1 MPATGDGRA
10 PSASSRP
17 GTPAAVLT
25 GAAVGSTAGATERT
39 AERAAKRGA
48 AERTDHTATHPGAL
62 VGPHLPGTH
71 PGLHPTALS
80 GVHPAGH
87 GGTHPHSG
95 GHPDLFS
102 TSQQAAERAL
112 PADPPGRRRA
122 ELPGQSAARSA
133 APPAPEAD
141 TQPVTACPDALAVRP
156 PEPAAAGRA
165 PEGEARPIPRPRAT
179 AHAALAPDAPF
190 RLLVIEDDA
199 SDAALIQRLV
209 TDSGSPIELHWARGI
224 EQAAQLLT
232 PTPPA
237 IRRGRPRGADFN
249 CVLLDLAAP
258 ADLPHPSDGSNGLEG
273 LRELLHRAPH
283 TAVVVLTDAT
293 DTGDAAGPELG
304 AAAVAA
310 GAQDFLVKHE
320 TDGPLLA
327 RALRYA
333 VERKRADESQ
343 RRLVEAELRG
353 QENARLQRHLLP
365 TPLLDGAGLAFTRRY
380 RPGRRRALLGG
391 DFYDAVR
398 TDDGVVH
405 VVIGDVCGHGPDEAA
420 LGVALRIAWRTLV
433 FAGLTGQALLSTL
446 QHVLE
451 HERRSDEIFATLCMV
466 VLHPSGSGPQEGE
479 RAEFYLAGHPAPLLL
494 SPGGRPALLPSEQAG
509 PALGLLACDD
519 GLAVWPAQET
529 ELHPGWSLLLYTDG
543 LVEGR
548 VGAGSRRLG
557 QDGLVE
563 LIGDHQSAGLTRGR
577 LVDSAIAEVEELNG
591 GALTDDVAV
600 LLLERNPVPLIMG

>member
-1 MPATGDGRA
+1 M
-10 PSASSRP
+10 
-17 GTPAAVLT
+17 
-25 GAAVGSTAGATERT
+25 
-39 AERAAKRGA
+39 
-48 AERTDHTATHPGAL
+48 
-62 VGPHLPGTH
+62 
-71 PGLHPTALS
+71 
-80 GVHPAGH
+80 
-87 GGTHPHSG
+87 
-95 GHPDLFS
+95 
-102 TSQQAAERAL
+102 
-112 PADPPGRRRA
+112 
-122 ELPGQSAARSA
+122 
-133 APPAPEAD
+133 
-141 TQPVTACPDALAVRP
+141 
-156 PEPAAAGRA
+156 
-165 PEGEARPIPRPRAT
+165 
-179 AHAALAPDAPF
+179 F

-199 SDAALIQRLV
+199 SDAALIEQLV
-209 TDSGSPIELHWARGI
+209 TDSGAAIELHWARGI
-224 EQAAQLLT
+224 EQAALRLT
-232 PTPPA
+232 PLPTA
-237 IRRGRPRGADFN
+237 VRRGRPRGADFN

-273 LRELLHRAPH
+273 LHELLRRAPQ
-283 TAVVVLTDAT
+283 TAVVVLTDA
-293 DTGDAAGPELG
+293 AGSELG

-365 TPLLDGAGLAFTRRY
+365 TPLLDGANLAFTRRY

-398 TDDGVVH
+398 TPDGAVH

-433 FAGLTGQALLSTL
+433 FAGLTGEKLLTTL

-451 HERRSDEIFATLCMV
+451 HERRSDEIFATLCML
-466 VLHPSGSGPQEGE
+466 VLHPCPSAEAAAAAAAAAGEMATDEMAAGEMAGGATAPGGQRLE
-479 RAEFYLAGHPAPLLL
+479 RAELYLAGHPAPLLL
-494 SPGGRPALLPSEQAG
+494 SPGERPTLLPAEQAG
-509 PALGLLACDD
+509 PALGLLSCDD
-519 GLAVWPAQET
+519 GLAVWPAQQL
-529 ELHPGWSLLLYTDG
+529 ELQPGWSLLLYTDG

-563 LIGDHQSAGLTRGR
+563 LIGDHQAAGLTRGR

-600 LLLERNPVPLIMG
+600 LLLERNPIPLIMG

>member
-10 PSASSRP
+10 PSAAHRP
-17 GTPAAVLT
+17 GA
-25 GAAVGSTAGATERT
+25 SAGTLAT
-39 AERAAKRGA
+39 
-48 AERTDHTATHPGAL
+48 
-62 VGPHLPGTH
+62 
-71 PGLHPTALS
+71 
-80 GVHPAGH
+80 
-87 GGTHPHSG
+87 
-95 GHPDLFS
+95 
-102 TSQQAAERAL
+102 
-112 PADPPGRRRA
+112 RR
-122 ELPGQSAARSA
+122 S
-133 APPAPEAD
+133 
-141 TQPVTACPDALAVRP
+141 
-156 PEPAAAGRA
+156 AAAGRGA
-165 PEGEARPIPRPRAT
+165 ELAGGTAASRPMLSADGIGRPDRSDAAVNGSGTLRATSGSSPIPRPRGT
-179 AHAALAPDAPF
+179 AAAASVSAADTAL
-190 RLLVIEDDA
+190 RLLVIDNDA
-199 SDAALIQRLV
+199 SDAALIDQLAA
-209 TDSGSPIELHWARGI
+209 DSSTPIEVTWAEGI
-224 EQAAQLLT
+224 EQAAAQLT
-232 PTPPA
+232 A
-237 IRRGRPRGADFN
+237 ASAAGRRARPRGAGFS

-258 ADLPHPSDGSNGLEG
+258 GEPAHPADDPAGREDTESREGQEGLGDSSDPDRPADPDSLAGLDG
-273 LRELLHRAPH
+273 LRELLRLAPH
-283 TAVVVLTDAT
+283 TAVVVLTDA
-293 DTGDAAGPELG
+293 AASELG

-365 TPLLDGAGLAFTRRY
+365 TPLLDGAGLSFIRRY

-398 TDDGVVH
+398 TDDGTVH

-433 FAGLTGQALLSTL
+433 FAGLTGKALLSTL

-451 HERRSDEIFATLCMV
+451 HERRSEEIFATLCML
-466 VLHPSGSGPQEGE
+466 VLSPPTAPEVGGRRGRSGGRPSQVEHASL
-479 RAEFYLAGHPAPLLL
+479 YLAGHPSPLLL
-494 SPGGRPALLPSEQAG
+494 RPDGSPVLLPADQAG

-519 GLAVWPAQET
+519 GQAVWPALDVKLQ
-529 ELHPGWSLLLYTDG
+529 PGWGLLLYTDG

-548 VGAGSRRLG
+548 VDTGSRRLG

-563 LIGDHQSAGLTRGR
+563 LVGAHQAAGLTRGR

-600 LLLERNPVPLIMG
+600 LLLERNQTQLIMG

>member
-10 PSASSRP
+10 SGVGAASTADDAASAARRP
-17 GTPAAVLT
+17 GSAA
-25 GAAVGSTAGATERT
+25 GSAPTIG
-39 AERAAKRGA
+39 RAAKRPGQVHA
-48 AERTDHTATHPGAL
+48 HRDHTPEPGSGTPIPHPRARSDSSRPPGGPGNAL
-62 VGPHLPGTH
+62 
-71 PGLHPTALS
+71 
-80 GVHPAGH
+80 
-87 GGTHPHSG
+87 
-95 GHPDLFS
+95 
-102 TSQQAAERAL
+102 AA
-112 PADPPGRRRA
+112 GRRREQA
-122 ELPGQSAARSA
+122 
-133 APPAPEAD
+133 
-141 TQPVTACPDALAVRP
+141 
-156 PEPAAAGRA
+156 
-165 PEGEARPIPRPRAT
+165 GEAP
-179 AHAALAPDAPF
+179 AH
-190 RLLVIEDDA
+190 LLVIEDGP
-199 SDAALIQRLV
+199 SDIELIKTLV
-209 TDSGSPIELHWARGI
+209 ADSGANVELHWARGV
-224 EQAAQLLT
+224 EQAAALLSAA
-232 PTPPA
+232 PPA
-237 IRRGRPRGADFN
+237 ARRGPQRQGERPPAGGFA

-258 ADLPHPSDGSNGLEG
+258 GCSGPGPSTEPQTTERQDTERQDTAPQDTETQDAEADAETRADAGSGPDSASDSDGLDG
-273 LRELLHRAPH
+273 LRELLRRAPH
-283 TAVVVLTDAT
+283 TAVVVLTDA
-293 DTGDAAGPELG
+293 AGAELG

-310 GAQDFLVKHE
+310 GAQDFLIKHE

-398 TDDGVVH
+398 TDDGTVH

-433 FAGLTGQALLSTL
+433 FAGLSGQALLTTL

-451 HERRSDEIFATLCMV
+451 HERRSDEIFATLCML
-466 VLHPSGSGPQEGE
+466 VLSPGARPTADPDRAE
-479 RAEFYLAGHPAPLLL
+479 RAGAGDRARLYLAGHPAPLLL
-494 SPGGRPALLPSEQAG
+494 DAGQRPVLLPADHAG
-509 PALGLLACDD
+509 PALGLLPCDD
-519 GLAVWPAQET
+519 GESVWPGR
-529 ELHPGWSLLLYTDG
+529 ELELAPGWRLLLYTDG

-557 QDGLVE
+557 QDGLID
-563 LIGDHQSAGLTRGR
+563 LIADHQSAGLTRGR

-600 LLLERNPVPLIMG
+600 LLLERNPIPLIMG

>member
-10 PSASSRP
+10 P
-17 GTPAAVLT
+17 
-25 GAAVGSTAGATERT
+25 GA
-39 AERAAKRGA
+39 
-48 AERTDHTATHPGAL
+48 
-62 VGPHLPGTH
+62 
-71 PGLHPTALS
+71 
-80 GVHPAGH
+80 
-87 GGTHPHSG
+87 
-95 GHPDLFS
+95 
-102 TSQQAAERAL
+102 
-112 PADPPGRRRA
+112 ADPPGTLDGARSGRTHN
-122 ELPGQSAARSA
+122 RSA
-133 APPAPEAD
+133 AHKPAGPATAPPPIPHPRSNAAPASSPAPP
-141 TQPVTACPDALAVRP
+141 Q
-156 PEPAAAGRA
+156 AA
-165 PEGEARPIPRPRAT
+165 P
-179 AHAALAPDAPF
+179 L

-199 SDAALIQRLV
+199 SDAQLLKAAV
-209 TDSGSPIELHWARGI
+209 ADSGAPIEIHWARGL
-224 EQAAQLLT
+224 EQASELLA
-232 PTPPA
+232 PA
-237 IRRGRPRGADFN
+237 SSRRGRARGTDFS

-258 ADLPHPSDGSNGLEG
+258 ADLPHPSDASDGLEG
-273 LRELLHRAPH
+273 LHELLRRAPH
-283 TAVVVLTDAT
+283 TAVVVLTDA
-293 DTGDAAGPELG
+293 AGAELG

-310 GAQDFLVKHE
+310 GAQDFLIKHE

-365 TPLLDGAGLAFTRRY
+365 TPLLDGAGLSFTRRY

-398 TDDGVVH
+398 TDDGTVH

-433 FAGLTGQALLSTL
+433 FAGLTGEALLTTL

-451 HERRSDEIFATLCMV
+451 HERRSDEIFATLCMLV
-466 VLHPSGSGPQEGE
+466 IEPGDAAGKLDPL
-479 RAEFYLAGHPAPLLL
+479 RAVEHARLYLAGHPAPLLL
-494 SPGGRPALLPSEQAG
+494 SAGQKPAMLPADLAG
-509 PALGLLACDD
+509 PALGLLPCDD
-519 GLAVWPAQET
+519 GQAVWPAHRV
-529 ELHPGWSLLLYTDG
+529 ELPAGWRLLLYTDG
-543 LVEGR
+543 LIEGR

-557 QDGLVE
+557 QDGLAD

-600 LLLERNPVPLIMG
+600 LLLERNPVQLILG

>member
-10 PSASSRP
+10 P
-17 GTPAAVLT
+17 
-25 GAAVGSTAGATERT
+25 GAT
-39 AERAAKRGA
+39 
-48 AERTDHTATHPGAL
+48 
-62 VGPHLPGTH
+62 
-71 PGLHPTALS
+71 S
-80 GVHPAGH
+80 H
-87 GGTHPHSG
+87 GG
-95 GHPDLFS
+95 
-102 TSQQAAERAL
+102 
-112 PADPPGRRRA
+112 PPGRRLGEGSVAERPAGHTAGPAEHPAKRSTDQRA
-122 ELPGQSAARSA
+122 GHLAEYTTDHALGTHTGSPHLTGRPTDRISGAPGVPGLPNLPAQPAKPAAATDSSSDFPGSVASPASAVPSPGGRSA
-133 APPAPEAD
+133 RRAD
-141 TQPVTACPDALAVRP
+141 GRGRAVRP
-156 PEPAAAGRA
+156 TDTES
-165 PEGEARPIPRPRAT
+165 RPIPRPRAT
-179 AHAALAPDAPF
+179 AAGPVTRTPDTPF

-199 SDAALIQRLV
+199 SDVALIETLV
-209 TDSGSPIELHWARGI
+209 TDSGAAIELQWAQGI
-224 EQAAQLLT
+224 EQAVSRLA
-232 PTPPA
+232 PTASGP
-237 IRRGRPRGADFN
+237 RRRTRAADFS

-258 ADLPHPSDGSNGLEG
+258 ADLPHPSDDSDGLEG
-273 LRELLHRAPH
+273 LRELLRRAPH
-283 TAVVVLTDAT
+283 TAVVVLTDAS
-293 DTGDAAGPELG
+293 GAELG
-304 AAAVAA
+304 AAAVGA
-310 GAQDFLVKHE
+310 GAQDFLVKDE

-398 TDDGVVH
+398 TDDGAVH

-433 FAGLTGQALLSTL
+433 FAGLTGEALLGTL

-451 HERRSDEIFATLCMV
+451 HERRSDEIFATLCML
-466 VLHPSGSGPQEGE
+466 VLAPSPETAAPRAARDATAKDTASARKGAAAAVRSHP
-479 RAEFYLAGHPAPLLL
+479 AEHAQLYLAGHPAPLLL
-494 SPGGRPALLPSEQAG
+494 RPDGRPSLLPFDQAG
-509 PALGLLACDD
+509 PALGLLPCDD
-519 GLAVWPAQET
+519 GQAVWPAQQV
-529 ELHPGWSLLLYTDG
+529 ELQPGWSLLLYTDG

-563 LIGDHQSAGLTRGR
+563 LIGDHQAVGLTRGR

-600 LLLERNPVPLIMG
+600 LLLERNPTPLIMG

>member
-10 PSASSRP
+10 PSAAYR
-17 GTPAAVLT
+17 T
-25 GAAVGSTAGATERT
+25 GAAAAVKADHTTGSAEHPGKRT
-39 AERAAKRGA
+39 ADQR
-48 AERTDHTATHPGAL
+48 
-62 VGPHLPGTH
+62 
-71 PGLHPTALS
+71 
-80 GVHPAGH
+80 AGH
-87 GGTHPHSG
+87 LTGHLTEHSG
-95 GHPDLFS
+95 EHPVEHL
-102 TSQQAAERAL
+102 AGL
-112 PADPPGRRRA
+112 PSGSAGGRMARRA
-122 ELPGQSAARSA
+122 DGRARGGRSA
-133 APPAPEAD
+133 D
-141 TQPVTACPDALAVRP
+141 T
-156 PEPAAAGRA
+156 EPRSTEPRA
-165 PEGEARPIPRPRAT
+165 IPRPRVT
-179 AHAALAPDAPF
+179 PPSHSALAADAPF

-199 SDAALIQRLV
+199 SDAALIEGLV
-209 TDSGSPIELHWARGI
+209 TDSGAPIELHWARGI
-224 EQAAQLLT
+224 ELAAGRLSLSLS
-232 PTPPA
+232 A
-237 IRRGRPRGADFN
+237 ARRGRPRGTDFS

-258 ADLPHPSDGSNGLEG
+258 GDLPHPSDDSDGLEG
-273 LRELLHRAPH
+273 LRELLRRAPH
-283 TAVVVLTDAT
+283 TAVVVLTDA
-293 DTGDAAGPELG
+293 AGAELG

-398 TDDGVVH
+398 TDDGTVH

-433 FAGLTGQALLSTL
+433 FAGLTGEALLSTL

-451 HERRSDEIFATLCMV
+451 HERRSDEIFATLCML
-466 VLHPSGSGPQEGE
+466 VLSPSPEADSSASGSAASHSPA
-479 RAEFYLAGHPAPLLL
+479 AEHARLYLAGHPAPLLL
-494 SPGGRPALLPSEQAG
+494 RPGGRPELLPFDQAG

-519 GLAVWPAQET
+519 GQAVWPAQQ
-529 ELHPGWSLLLYTDG
+529 LALQPGWSLLLYTDG

-563 LIGDHQSAGLTRGR
+563 LIGDHQAAGLTRGR

-600 LLLERNPVPLIMG
+600 LLLERNPAPLIMG